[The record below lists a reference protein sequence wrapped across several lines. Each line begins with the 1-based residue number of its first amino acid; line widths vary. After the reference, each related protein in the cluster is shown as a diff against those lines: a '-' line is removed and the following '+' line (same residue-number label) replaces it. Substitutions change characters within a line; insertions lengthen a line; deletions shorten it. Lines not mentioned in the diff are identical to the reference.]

1 MDKNYQSIYGSYIE
15 QFIQFKRKLGFK
27 FITEAFILSKID
39 ILALQTNQSSI
50 GITKGLAE
58 LWSEKRLNESDGY
71 HYQRILVL
79 AQFSS
84 YMNDL
89 GLVSYIPKRPRF
101 PKSTFV
107 PYIFST
113 EEIDNLFRV
122 CNQLRIRISNKSS
135 CLFCMPVLLRVLY
148 ATGMRIGEAIE
159 LTNDDVNIEDKY
171 ILIKDSK
178 NGKQRVIPI
187 SSSLV
192 DVCKE
197 YLIYRDLLLYQKS
210 KTAYFFVN
218 ASGGKCATGVN
229 QWFKKCLELAKI
241 PYMGRKGPRIHDL
254 RHTFA
259 VHSLVNMAESGMDL
273 YVSLPILSNYLGHQ
287 SISATEHYVR
297 LTTSMFPDLISDLDR
312 TCIDVFPKF
321 KNYETN

>member
-27 FITEAFILSKID
+27 YITEAFFLSKID
-39 ILALQTNQSSI
+39 ILAFETKQSSI
-50 GITKGLAE
+50 GITKGLAD
-58 LWSEKRLNESDGY
+58 LWSEKRLNESDRY

-89 GLVSYIPKRPRF
+89 GHVSYIPKRPRF
-101 PKSTFV
+101 PKNSFV
-107 PYIFST
+107 PYIFSI
-113 EEIDNLFRV
+113 EEINTLFKV
-122 CNQLRIRISNKSS
+122 CDQLRIRISNKNS
-135 CLFCMPVLLRVLY
+135 CLFCMPVLLRLLY
-148 ATGMRIGEAIE
+148 ATGIRIGEAIE
-159 LTNDDVNIEDKY
+159 LTNDDVNLEDKY

-187 SSSLV
+187 SPSLA

-197 YLIYRDLLLYQKS
+197 YLTYRDLLLYQKY
-210 KTAYFFVN
+210 KTAFFFVN
-218 ASGGKCATGVN
+218 ISGGKCATGVN
-229 QWFKKCLELAKI
+229 QWFKKCLELANI
-241 PYMGRKGPRIHDL
+241 PYLGRKGPRVHDL

-287 SISATEHYVR
+287 SISATNHYVQ
-297 LTTSMFPDLISDLDR
+297 LTASMFPDLVNDLDR